1 MSLYASYLCYCNS
14 VEESNWIPKLP
25 NTYINDP
32 EKGVNRE
39 IEESVDETTL
49 FMMVK
54 ASVHCEKKSQ

>member
-1 MSLYASYLCYCNS
+1 M
-14 VEESNWIPKLP
+14 EESSCIPKLP